1 MQSNRGNVNLEA
13 PQNEIY
19 GYKNII
25 HKRHILLGNDLDKV
39 NINSVATSNS
49 TLDPSQ
55 NVVLTCPLT

>member
-1 MQSNRGNVNLEA
+1 MNLEA
-13 PQNEIY
+13 PKNEIY